1 MTHDDYSSRRTRKNQ
16 GAAGFSP
23 RESTPGNN
31 APQYE
36 RSRRLKPAA
45 PCHLRGFSL
54 LEIMIATII
63 LGFGLL
69 MIGAVLPIAW
79 KGSLEA
85 SELTRAEGASRTAKY
100 YVQKK
105 CRVDGLR
112 DLFDPNNDPLFPG
125 GDGPDSLASRV
136 LLDRDGVSYSFLGDY
151 DTIDD
156 IDGDDI
162 PDPLVHALHLENW
175 AMNPDALFLC
185 DSNTANDLS
194 VPEAPIVLE
203 LSPGYNQKVGIPA
216 DLLLVGACSNYPLG
230 IGAPVIKLRD
240 RLYPPIPDTL
250 TPEDVNQWRELLTS
264 RRYAWAVFHRLAR
277 VPRSP
282 TDPRYFHM
290 YYVTLRRGNN
300 TSRFAR
306 QSSVDG
312 IVPFAPPIAL
322 PDTEDVMFPIAW
334 RVPLLVIESQS
345 PGVPAIAFAGA
356 INADV
361 DAFLAAGLDPPLSS
375 ATPIAPVD
383 NDACRVADMFPR
395 GSFFID
401 ELNGNVYRVSQ
412 REYIDNAAGQTNRLA
427 RLTLD
432 TEVTIA
438 DLLVPLASGPLVG
451 TERNR
456 IVWVFPPSV
465 AAGIRNPVNFTGG
478 KPVVDIRV
486 ETLTL
491 MP

>member
-1 MTHDDYSSRRTRKNQ
+1 MSYRVSSSRRVGENQ

-45 PCHLRGFSL
+45 PCRLRAFSL

-79 KGSLEA
+79 KGSVRA

-105 CRVDGLR
+105 ARVDGLR
-112 DLFDPNNDPLFPG
+112 DLFDPNNDPLLPP
-125 GDGPDSLASRV
+125 DGIPDSPDS
-136 LLDRDGVSYSFLGDY
+136 VSYSFFGGL
-151 DTIDD
+151 DTIDV
-156 IDGDDI
+156 DGFGN
-162 PDPLVHALHLENW
+162 PLPLVHVLHLENW
-175 AMNPDALFLC
+175 AMDPGALFVC
-185 DSNTANDLS
+185 DNNTPNDLS
-194 VPEAPIVLE
+194 VPEAPILLE
-203 LSPGYNQKVGIPA
+203 TLLTDTRLVGIPA
-216 DLLLVGACSNYPLG
+216 DLFAVGACTNYPPR
-230 IGAPVIKLRD
+230 IGAPVIELRD
-240 RLYPPIPDTL
+240 RLYPPIPDAL
-250 TPEDVNQWRELLTS
+250 TPEDVNQWREVLTS
-264 RRYAWAVFHRLAR
+264 RRYSWAVFHRLAR
-277 VPRSP
+277 VPQSP

-290 YYVTLRRGNN
+290 YYVTLRRRNN

-306 QSSVDG
+306 QDSSVG
-312 IVPFAPPIAL
+312 LVGVQPGAVPQAL

-356 INADV
+356 IDADA
-361 DAFLAAGLDPPLSS
+361 DAFLAAGLNPPMSSS
-375 ATPIAPVD
+375 APLYPVD
-383 NDACRVADMFPR
+383 NDVCRVADMFPR
-395 GSFFID
+395 KSLFID
-401 ELNGNVYRVSQ
+401 ELNGNVYRVDQ
-412 REYIDNAAGQTNRLA
+412 REYIENAAGQTDRLA

-432 TEVTIA
+432 LEVTIT
-438 DLLVPLASGPLVG
+438 DLEGNVGLPNVLDNPLS
-451 TERNR
+451 RNR
-456 IVWVFPPSV
+456 VVWVFPPSV
-465 AAGIRNPVNFTGG
+465 AAGDRDPVNFAGAN
-478 KPVVDIRV
+478 PVVDIRV